1 MSAIKSKTTINKDDD
16 VEDVGNEIHL
26 VKQSPQHSATERTP
40 LLISA
45 PSVESINNPL
55 QEKLQFKR
63 QKLIYSSITLADIF
77 QKVVHT
83 TFTTSFLLFV
93 YTYLGLDSKH
103 SLTAYYLFGVA
114 SALLACFVN
123 SNIEYFMSRQNAI
136 VAGFMIYFTGLGG
149 MSAFTAHVVS
159 TSQSYLQYLVI
170 LPLFFICIGD
180 AICKSCISDFT
191 HSQFEDQSLSEQL
204 SHYLIRL
211 FWIGHIGALL
221 LILMFLAIV
230 EFTKFKLAYGLT
242 CICLLA
248 GLLSFITAWNKYE
261 VYGRNKSS
269 VLKMVYSI
277 IFSAR
282 RKQLLHVKE
291 EQR

>member
-1 MSAIKSKTTINKDDD
+1 MSAIKSKTILNKN
-16 VEDVGNEIHL
+16 EDEIENENHL
-26 VKQSPQHSATERTP
+26 LQQSPHKRIATEHTP

-55 QEKLQFKR
+55 QEKLQLKK

-83 TFTTSFLLFV
+83 TFTTTFLLFV
-93 YTYLGLDSKH
+93 YTYLDLDCKH
-103 SLTAYYLFGVA
+103 SLAAYYLFGV
-114 SALLACFVN
+114 SSSLLACLVN

-136 VAGFMIYFTGLGG
+136 VAGFIIYLVGLGG

-159 TSQSYLQYLVI
+159 TSQSYLQYLVLI
-170 LPLFFICIGD
+170 PLFFICVGD
-180 AICKSCISDFT
+180 AICKSCIGDFT
-191 HSQFEDQSLSEQL
+191 HSQFEDQSLSERL

-211 FWIGHIGALL
+211 FWIGHIGALF
-221 LILMFLAIV
+221 LILIFLAIV
-230 EFTKFKLAYGLT
+230 EYTKFELAYGLT
-242 CICLLA
+242 CVCLLA

-269 VLKMVYSI
+269 VLKMIYSI
-277 IFSAR
+277 IFSAK
-282 RKQLLHVKE
+282 RKQLHYVEE